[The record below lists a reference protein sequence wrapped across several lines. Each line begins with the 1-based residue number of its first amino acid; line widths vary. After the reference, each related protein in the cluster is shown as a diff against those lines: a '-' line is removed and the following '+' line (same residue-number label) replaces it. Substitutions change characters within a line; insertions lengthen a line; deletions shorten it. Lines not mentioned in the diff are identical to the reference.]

1 MVTHPK
7 DLVTMIMKKMNRKK
21 TMMSLMTETMVDLDL
36 VVEKPQRSLSK
47 PLRISSTTRTQKR

>member
-21 TMMSLMTETMVDLDL
+21 TMMSLMTKTTVDLDL

-47 PLRISSTTRTQKR
+47 PMRISSMTRTQKR